1 LPRKENICTIRPM
14 LKEALGRVV
23 AGQSLSAEEAAGAM
37 GEIMDG
43 QASPA
48 LIAGYVTALR
58 MKGETVDEIA
68 GSARAMRERMVR
80 VDAGAGP
87 VLDTCGT
94 GGDGAGTFNISTVSA
109 LVAAACGVRV
119 AKHGNRAA
127 SSKSGSS
134 DLLEAL
140 GVRIEQPRE
149 RLERLLRE
157 VGFAYLHAPA
167 FHPAMKHAGPIRK
180 ELGFRTVFN
189 LLGPLCNPA
198 GANVQV
204 VGLFSPKLVRPYAE
218 VLRALGSRAALTFH
232 GHGGLDELST
242 TGENAA
248 VELRE
253 GGLRELTIAPEAIGV
268 PRARTSDL
276 AGGTPQENAALA
288 REILGGRKGPPRDI
302 VLLNAAAGLLA
313 AGAAKDLREGAEKAA
328 HAIDSGAAR
337 RTLDALVAAS
347 Q

>member
-1 LPRKENICTIRPM
+1 VLRD
-14 LKEALGRVV
+14 ALAKLV
-23 AGQSLSAEEAAGAM
+23 AARSLSAEEAAQAM

-48 LIAGYVTALR
+48 QIACFLTALR

-68 GSARAMRERMVR
+68 GSARAMRARAVR
-80 VDAGAGP
+80 VDAGEGV

-94 GGDGAGTFNISTVSA
+94 GGDGLGTFNISTLSA
-109 LVAAACGVRV
+109 IVAAASGVRV

-127 SSKSGSS
+127 SSKCGSS

-140 GVRIEQPRE
+140 GVRIENPKE
-149 RLERLLRE
+149 KLEAMLRE
-157 VGFAYLHAPA
+157 VGIAYFHAPN
-167 FHPAMKHAGPIRK
+167 FHPAMKHAGPVRK

-204 VGLFSPKLVRPYAE
+204 VGLFSPDFCRPYAE
-218 VLRALGSRAALTFH
+218 VLRALGSRRAFVVH

-242 TGENAA
+242 TGDNAGF
-248 VELRE
+248 ELRDGKLSE
-253 GGLRELTIAPEAIGV
+253 FVLGPGHVGLPAGRLQ
-268 PRARTSDL
+268 DL
-276 AGGTPQENAALA
+276 AGGSPSDNAAIA
-288 REILGGRKGPPRDI
+288 REILSGAKGPRRD
-302 VLLNAAAGLLA
+302 VVVLNAAVALVA
-313 AGAAKDLREGAEKAA
+313 AGAAADPPGGARRAA
-328 HAIDSGAAR
+328 QAIDSGAAR
-337 RTLDALVAAS
+337 ELLERWARAS